1 MCVLQEENEWYIDI
15 SFNSCFEFSKKLLKR
30 KKQDILFNGFCQEI
44 DSVFG
49 MELINSENVSFEKKE
64 SCQIFFSFC
73 TTSLTEME
81 CNLETVEAL
90 LNKYQLNRFLYA
102 YKD

>member
-15 SFNSCFEFSKKLLKR
+15 SFNNYFEFSKKLSKR
-30 KKQDILFNGFCQEI
+30 KKQDILFGEFCREI

-49 MELINSENVSFEKKE
+49 MELINSENVSFERKE
-64 SCQIFFSFC
+64 TCQIFFSFC

-81 CNLETVEAL
+81 CNLEIVTSL
-90 LNKYQLNRFLYA
+90 LNKYHLNRFLYT